1 MKKLMKK
8 HCFFIKISEIDL
20 DPARKNTK
28 KSRFLD
34 FFSEAEIFRRWSTN
48 LAQPEKLQILQFF
61 DSTFCEKSL
70 PMAYKNEQK
79 SLADGLIE
87 KCVPLFARF

>member
-1 MKKLMKK
+1 MKK

-28 KSRFLD
+28 KSRFFD
-34 FFSEAEIFRRWSTN
+34 FFSEAEIFGRWSTN
-48 LAQPEKLQILQFF
+48 LAQTENLRNSQILIQLFVK
-61 DSTFCEKSL
+61 KSL
-70 PMAYKNEQK
+70 LMAYKNRQK

-87 KCVPLFARF
+87 KLVPLFARF